1 MPITNAADDIFLIFF
16 HRFFFFFFFLFQKKK
31 LRLDISCE
39 SSARQ
44 RVHMKQQVLFSVK
57 EKSKNIKV
65 SSAAIFLGCLRVKV
79 N

>member
-1 MPITNAADDIFLIFF
+1 
-16 HRFFFFFFFLFQKKK
+16 
-31 LRLDISCE
+31 
-39 SSARQ
+39 
-44 RVHMKQQVLFSVK
+44 MKQQVLFSVK